1 VSIVAVRVNNQRLT
15 STLPSTLDFAFF
27 MLRMAAAAR
36 TELLDHELLGL
47 PLLVLAGGV
56 IAPLTAVAR
65 QSD

>member
-27 MLRMAAAAR
+27 MLRMAPAAR